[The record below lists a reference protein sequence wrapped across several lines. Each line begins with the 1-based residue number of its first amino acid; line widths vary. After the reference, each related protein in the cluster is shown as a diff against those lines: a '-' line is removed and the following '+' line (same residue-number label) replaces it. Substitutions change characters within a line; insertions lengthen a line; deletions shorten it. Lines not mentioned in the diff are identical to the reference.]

1 MALIA
6 SVRKVQLILRQL
18 ADDAR
23 RSFNLKD
30 TNKEILIIGLR
41 RATISPNVP
50 LVLQE
55 SAICTWTVF
64 ALPIISC
71 RHKNI
76 NHSAL
81 LGRANAK
88 TLAKEQEVN
97 CGSLCPENKNW
108 TVGYVV
114 SLQP

>member
-55 SAICTWTVF
+55 SAIMYLDGFCS
-64 ALPIISC
+64 A
-71 RHKNI
+71 
-76 NHSAL
+76 NHIMSAQ
-81 LGRANAK
+81 K
-88 TLAKEQEVN
+88 YQ
-97 CGSLCPENKNW
+97 SLCPP
-108 TVGYVV
+108 G
-114 SLQP
+114 QG